1 MFELPKLTYDYAALE
16 PYIDEKTMQIH
27 HTKHHA
33 SYVQNL
39 NDALKGHEEL
49 LKEATLEEL
58 LGDIEKIPEEIRT
71 KIRNHGG
78 GHLNHT
84 LFWQILSPK
93 AKKEPSGKL
102 EAQIKKVFGGLEKFK
117 ESFSLAGM
125 SRFGSGWAWLA
136 VKKGKLEI
144 MDLPNQDTP
153 LMEGFKPILALDL
166 WEHAYYL
173 KYQNRRADYIEAWW
187 NVVNWEEVE
196 RRFVLATK

>member
-39 NDALKGHEEL
+39 NDALKGHDEL

-93 AKKEPSGKL
+93 AKKEPSGDL
-102 EAQIKKVFGGLEKFK
+102 EAQIKKVFGGLPTFK
-117 ESFSLAGM
+117 ERFSLSAM

-136 VKKGKLEI
+136 VKKGKLQI

-153 LMEGFKPILALDL
+153 LMEGYKPILALDL

-173 KYQNRRADYIEAWW
+173 KYQNRRADYIESWW